1 MSLRRSAV
9 IFTILSVVA
18 GLAAPAAVPASTP
31 GGLSAVWNDYAVA
44 QKRFQYD
51 LAKLLEDGWPQ
62 LGEVAGLQRD
72 LQFALIELN
81 NLRFQFLLEN
91 DPDRLVIDQGLDT
104 FVEFEWT
111 EKDGRALR
119 DQDERYAKLERWV
132 EKFTNE
138 LSDHPRLSEADHS
151 IGQLHYNQHYRT
163 MIVRYQ
169 AQLTDIE
176 SALETAA
183 RNRTDTM

>member
-1 MSLRRSAV
+1 MSLRRSAFFITV
-9 IFTILSVVA
+9 LSVVA
-18 GLAAPAAVPASTP
+18 GLAVPAAVPASTP
-31 GGLSAVWNDYAVA
+31 GGLSAVWKDYAVA
-44 QKRFQYD
+44 RKRFQYD

-62 LGEVAGLQRD
+62 LEEVAGLQRD
-72 LQFALIELN
+72 LHFALIELN
-81 NLRFQFLLEN
+81 GLRFQYLLEH

-111 EKDGRALR
+111 EKDNRALR
-119 DQDERYAKLERWV
+119 DLDDRYAKLESWV

-138 LSDHPRLSEADHS
+138 LSGHPRLSEADHS
-151 IGQLHYNQHYRT
+151 MGQLHHNPHYRN

-169 AQLTDIE
+169 ARLTDIE